1 MEDNCFTILCQFLPY
16 NVMNQS
22 YMCVNF
28 IYIYIYMY
36 ICASFSPSPHPAPTP
51 SCPSESSQ
59 SARLGSLLFSSFPLA
74 IYFTPGSVYMSR
86 LLSQIT
92 LMLSFP
98 CCVYK
103 SVLHIC
109 VSSSDPINVTS
120 LITCIPPI
128 LQDYCFLHYQIW
140 D

>member
-1 MEDNCFTILCQFLPY
+1 MEDNCFTMLCRFLPY
-16 NVMNQS
+16 NIMNQS
-22 YMCVNF
+22 YMCVI
-28 IYIYIYMY
+28 IYIYIYM
-36 ICASFSPSPHPAPTP
+36 SLLLTSPPAATP
-51 SCPSESSQ
+51 SCSSESSQ

-86 LLSQIT
+86 LLSQII

-98 CCVYK
+98 CCAYK